1 MNTDE
6 KQQQNQTLP
15 AYNGTAEIV
24 GMQAQEVAPLSF
36 DASQVASLASEIKL
50 SDPASVLAYGAKPM
64 GEIARF
70 ADTLLTR
77 IRAKDAGEIG
87 EQLSK
92 LVTYIRENDPLSAQE
107 KTGSFLSSLPVVGS
121 LFKRAQK
128 AQIDRQT
135 LAEQVDG
142 IATHLDNSMVNLLRD
157 IETLEQL
164 YAKNYD
170 YYKEVSLY
178 IEAGR
183 QKLEQ
188 IKSQD
193 LPALQQ
199 QAQASKDMMQAQQVK
214 DLLENI
220 NRFERRLH
228 DLELSKIIAVQT
240 APQIRMVQSNNQQ
253 LAEKIQTSILST
265 LPIWKSQLVLT
276 MTLDA
281 QRKAAQLQK
290 DVSDT
295 TNDLLR
301 KNAQMLEQ
309 SSIATAT
316 EVERSIVDVETLREV
331 QSKLVNTIE
340 ETLRIASEAR
350 TKRAEVEKELSTME
364 ENLRQRLTDATAKY
378 R

>member
-36 DASQVASLASEIKL
+36 DASQFASLASEIKL

>member
-6 KQQQNQTLP
+6 KLQQNQSLP

-128 AQIDRQT
+128 VQIDRQT

>member
-36 DASQVASLASEIKL
+36 DASQVTSLASEIKL

-350 TKRAEVEKELSTME
+350 TKRAEVEKELGTME

>member
-6 KQQQNQTLP
+6 KQQQNQSLP

-128 AQIDRQT
+128 VQIDRQT

-309 SSIATAT
+309 SSIATAP

>member
-15 AYNGTAEIV
+15 AYNGTAKIV

-36 DASQVASLASEIKL
+36 DASQFASLASEIKL

-107 KTGSFLSSLPVVGS
+107 KAGSFLSSLPVVGS

-128 AQIDRQT
+128 AQIDRQS

>member
-6 KQQQNQTLP
+6 KQQQNQSLP

-36 DASQVASLASEIKL
+36 DASQVASLASEIKV

-92 LVTYIRENDPLSAQE
+92 LVTYIRENDPLSTQE

-128 AQIDRQT
+128 VQIDRQT

-228 DLELSKIIAVQT
+228 DLDLSKIIAVQT

-350 TKRAEVEKELSTME
+350 TKRTEVEKELSTME